1 MEMELLLVCPQGFD
15 YPPEVVAEKMCELPL
30 LHPAPSQLIIS
41 SDCLAFAPAFKT
53 QLGSQLIVDYSWDD
67 QHTEDKA
74 EPAHIEALYLGD
86 VWSGVETFESF
97 GTRLWG
103 LIMQKKAKRVV
114 LCGQG
119 TISTL
124 SQCAHLSICKMAVQ
138 SNAYPTVQQAVSFEE
153 MQQLFKSLRPPEGA
167 QVLASTVASSVIAAL
182 RDRKG
187 ANVSFQPYLTT
198 ILAEQLNVAMD
209 RLEEH
214 YNQQISTAV
223 EVVRA
228 KQSEYCSTITR
239 LNQLLQELE
248 ISLKEVGEMISAFQP
263 APAERRAVG
272 VPGGM
277 DPQLPEIAKGIEQYE
292 NSIKILYEE
301 VALKKQ
307 QLPLKLTV
315 SSGSCI
321 VENRKL
327 YELQDLELLYS
338 EDDHSFKKLLD
349 FTSPAGQSTHSFA
362 MPQMAAKMLTFVI
375 RQNGTYVC
383 DSTHWQSKS
392 RSGEIPY
399 PPPPSSS

>member
-1 MEMELLLVCPQGFD
+1 MM
-15 YPPEVVAEKMCELPL
+15 
-30 LHPAPSQLIIS
+30 H
-41 SDCLAFAPAFKT
+41 
-53 QLGSQLIVDYSWDD
+53 
-67 QHTEDKA
+67 
-74 EPAHIEALYLGD
+74 
-86 VWSGVETFESF
+86 
-97 GTRLWG
+97 
-103 LIMQKKAKRVV
+103 KKAKRVV

-119 TISTL
+119 TISTI
-124 SQCAHLSICKMAVQ
+124 SQCAHLSICKLAVQ

-223 EVVRA
+223 EAVRA

-248 ISLKEVGEMISAFQP
+248 ISQKEVGEMISAFQP
-263 APAERRAVG
+263 PPAERRAVG
-272 VPGGM
+272 VPGAV
-277 DPQLPEIAKGIEQYE
+277 DPQLPEIAKAIEQYE
-292 NSIKILYEE
+292 NSIKILYDE
-301 VALKKQ
+301 VQPLKKQ
-307 QLPLKLTV
+307 QFPLKLTV
-315 SSGSCI
+315 SSGSCS

-327 YELQDLELLYS
+327 YELQNLELLYS
-338 EDDHSFKKLLD
+338 EDAHSAHSFQKLLN
-349 FTSPAGQSTHSFA
+349 FTSPAGQSTHHFA
-362 MPQMAAKMLTFVI
+362 MPQKAAKMLTFVI
-375 RQNGTYVC
+375 RQNGTNVC
-383 DSTHWQSKS
+383 DSAQWLSK
-392 RSGEIPY
+392 SGEIPY